1 MDETPALFELP
12 PASTSTDVT
21 MPTRPAAP
29 RLRCADRSQLLL
41 RPVDLD
47 ATIAADHEARTIWR
61 FVEQLDLSRFYA
73 VIEAR
78 EGVAGRDA
86 TDPKLLVALWLY
98 ATTQGVGSA
107 RELARLCESHDAYR
121 WICGGVSVNHHML
134 SDFRIDHGEAVDELF
149 TQALAVM
156 MKQGLV
162 TLTRVAQDGTRVRAS
177 AGAASF
183 RREPRLNDFLAK
195 AKEQVEHTKQL
206 ADDPGVT
213 AREAAARRRAAH
225 EREERIQKALAEL
238 PAARAA
244 KAKNEQDEARVSTTD
259 PESRVMKM
267 GDGGFRPAYNL
278 QFASTTTEG
287 VIVGVDVTNRG
298 SDKSQMLPMLEQI
311 ERRTAQRP
319 TEHLVDGGFVN
330 LDAIAQAAQKGT
342 LVYAPVPQPRKKGAP
357 AGHEHEPKP
366 DDPPAVAEWRKRM
379 GTEAAK
385 QTYKDRAA
393 TAELVNADL
402 KAHRGLMLP
411 VRSLTKVLTLGIW
424 YALAYNVMK
433 WAALS
438 AT

>member
-1 MDETPALFELP
+1 MDEAPTLFDLGPLTTTLAPA
-12 PASTSTDVT
+12 AS
-21 MPTRPAAP
+21 PKAAP

-47 ATIAADHEARTIWR
+47 ATLPPDHEARTIWR

-78 EGVAGRDA
+78 EGVPGRDA
-86 TDPKLLVALWLY
+86 TDPKLLVSLWLY
-98 ATTQGVGSA
+98 ATTEGVGSA

-121 WICGGVSVNHHML
+121 WLCGGVSVNHHML
-134 SDFRIDHGEAVDELF
+134 SDFRVEHGEAVDELF
-149 TQALAVM
+149 TQVLAVM

-183 RREPRLNDFLAK
+183 RREPRLIDFLAQ
-195 AKEQVEHTKQL
+195 AKEQVEHAKQL

-213 AREAAARRRAAH
+213 AREAAARRRAAR
-225 EREERIQKALAEL
+225 EREERITKALEEL

-244 KAKNEQDEARVSTTD
+244 KSKDEQDEARVSTTD

-278 QFASTTTEG
+278 QFASTTEEG
-287 VIVGVDVTNRG
+287 VIVGVGVTNIG
-298 SDKSQMLPMLEQI
+298 SDKSQLLPMLEQI
-311 ERRTAQRP
+311 ERRTGQRP
-319 TEHLVDGGFVN
+319 DEHLVDGGYVN
-330 LDAIAQAAQKGT
+330 LEAIDKAGAGGT
-342 LVYAPVPQPRKKGAP
+342 LVYAPVPHKKGQP
-357 AGHEHEPKP
+357 VSYEPKA
-366 DDPPAVAEWRKRM
+366 DDPPWAAEWRKRM
-379 GTEAAK
+379 GRKDAQ

-402 KAHRGLMLP
+402 KTHRGLALP
-411 VRSLTKVLTLGIW
+411 VRGLNKVLTIGVW
-424 YALAYNVMK
+424 YALAYNLMR
-433 WAALS
+433 WAALT
-438 AT
+438 ATT